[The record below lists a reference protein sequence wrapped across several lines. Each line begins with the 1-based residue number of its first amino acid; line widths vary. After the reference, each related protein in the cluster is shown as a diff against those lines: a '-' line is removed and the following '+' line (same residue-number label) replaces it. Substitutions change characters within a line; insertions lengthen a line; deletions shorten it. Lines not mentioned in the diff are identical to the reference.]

1 MVGEAGPGADRLRLP
16 GLRGGLDDP
25 HRGRGAV
32 DADGGGDGGLE
43 EGREG
48 GEVRG
53 VTFWRVYGYVQ
64 GAGGYPWEWE
74 EVDETRE

>member
-1 MVGEAGPGADRLRLP
+1 
-16 GLRGGLDDP
+16 
-25 HRGRGAV
+25 V